1 MNKKTYPN
9 KRLRRYLLI
18 PVFIA
23 VLIFP
28 QTAAINKIISLLIIS
43 IFILDAAINIR
54 SNSSNKVKTCATLE
68 LLIGLLLSLWIISK

>member
-1 MNKKTYPN
+1 MNKKSYPN

-43 IFILDAAINIR
+43 IFILDAAFIIR
-54 SNSSNKVKTCATLE
+54 LKSSNKVKTYATLE
-68 LLIGLLLSLWIISK
+68 ILIGLLLSIWIISK